1 MTASL
6 RVCGMCPHT
15 KEALTIFS
23 SGVPITG
30 NSSFKSFVG
39 IGSRRQVE
47 DFEEFTMVLNSMR
60 SIDFKWATHPSEDS
74 ASIWVDGRVD
84 PTWGVVEELWIVS
97 LIFIILSSKK
107 LIKSLL
113 LNAMDTQGSTWF
125 LDFYFKKDDRL
136 AKEFDVLCYS
146 FYGSFPGIER
156 STWVWL
162 ALSQN
167 RELWQNR

>member
-30 NSSFKSFVG
+30 NSSFRSFVG

-60 SIDFKWATHPSEDS
+60 SIEAKEIRWATSPSEDS
-74 ASIWVDGRVD
+74 ASIGVDGRAD
-84 PTWGVVEELWIVS
+84 PT
-97 LIFIILSSKK
+97 
-107 LIKSLL
+107 
-113 LNAMDTQGSTWF
+113 
-125 LDFYFKKDDRL
+125 
-136 AKEFDVLCYS
+136 
-146 FYGSFPGIER
+146 
-156 STWVWL
+156 
-162 ALSQN
+162 
-167 RELWQNR
+167 